1 MTLSYSVAW
10 FITLGA
16 PWLILGLFM
25 PVPITD
31 ILKVGLSPLQGF
43 FNQIEYTAPKDR
55 SAKNIKRANLN
66 WWCQALVKV
75 WKSEGERR
83 RKEGTPSEQRGEAPT
98 VKVERDEEESSNGW
112 NKSRLNSKKQ
122 DQVIGS
128 ITITSSRQPRLLR
141 QGIRNNINT
150 TKMSIYRGC

>member
-1 MTLSYSVAW
+1 MHMTLSYSVAW

-83 RKEGTPSEQRGEAPT
+83 RKEGGDR
-98 VKVERDEEESSNGW
+98 
-112 NKSRLNSKKQ
+112 
-122 DQVIGS
+122 
-128 ITITSSRQPRLLR
+128 
-141 QGIRNNINT
+141 
-150 TKMSIYRGC
+150 